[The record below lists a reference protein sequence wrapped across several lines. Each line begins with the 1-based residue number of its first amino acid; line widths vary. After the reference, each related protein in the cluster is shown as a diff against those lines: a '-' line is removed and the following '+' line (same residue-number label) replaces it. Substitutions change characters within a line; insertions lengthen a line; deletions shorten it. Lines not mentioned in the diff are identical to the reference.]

1 MINTAILCAINTFV
15 AWRFALLFIKRKPAE
30 VWFDS
35 LLGAAVH
42 GLLFLVLYRVA
53 HEEYM
58 LGIELLWFLLMTIIV
73 QLQSR
78 DGYGNAV
85 IAFGLAQT
93 VYAML
98 DFIGNGACGIWK
110 YPGILY
116 YLVCI
121 ICFLAIMHLI
131 RDRFPTENWREYY
144 SNGYSEPERID
155 IKIWHIYLIIVLG
168 SGVMTAFMWL
178 INGLSQ
184 ISFIIVSVG
193 LLALFGCEI
202 GLLVLMHTYKRER
215 IEILLE
221 QQYRSEMQ
229 SFMNVIRSQR
239 HDYNFHVQTIA
250 GLLREGNLEECL
262 KYMDALEKDS
272 AIMNSVLPVKDPAIS
287 AMIHNF
293 HILAVRE
300 GISLHIDIQN
310 DLTQIAT
317 NAYETNKIISNLLQ
331 NAIDETKT
339 HADKSYGIWLTVL
352 KRGEYIVI
360 RVSNEVDPLR
370 IDMDN
375 MNQIY
380 RQGYTTKQG
389 HEGVGLSSIKQLAGR
404 YHGTVYTQLD
414 RNVIHF
420 VAKIPINFAK
430 GQENADC
437 GMHGN

>member
-1 MINTAILCAINTFV
+1 MIDTVIVCVINTFA
-15 AWRFALLFIKRKPAE
+15 AWRFALLFIRRKQTE
-30 VWFDS
+30 IWFDS

-42 GLLFLVLYRVA
+42 GLLLFVLYHVA
-53 HEEYM
+53 PEAYLFGM
-58 LGIELLWFLLMTIIV
+58 ELLWFLLMTIIV

-85 IAFGLAQT
+85 IAFGIAQA
-93 VYAML
+93 VYAL
-98 DFIGNGACGIWK
+98 LGYIGNGACEIWK
-110 YPGILY
+110 YPGLVY

-121 ICFLAIMHLI
+121 ICFLAITHLI
-131 RDRFPTENWREYY
+131 KDRFPEENWREYY
-144 SNGYSEPERID
+144 TDGYSEPERID
-155 IKIWHIYLIIVLG
+155 IKIWHIYLIILLG
-168 SGVMTAFMWL
+168 SGIMTVSMWL
-178 INGLSQ
+178 INDLSP
-184 ISFIIVSVG
+184 IAFITASME
-193 LLALFGCEI
+193 LFALFWCEI

-250 GLLREGNLEECL
+250 GMLRKGNLEECL

-339 HADKSYGIWLTVL
+339 HKDKSYGIWLTVL

-360 RVSNEVDPLR
+360 RVSNEVDPLQMDLDRMNR
-370 IDMDN
+370 I
-375 MNQIY
+375 Y
-380 RQGYTTKQG
+380 CQGYTTKQG

-414 RNVIHF
+414 GNVIHF

-430 GQENADC
+430 SQEDAE
-437 GMHGN
+437 